1 MGYKRKYT
9 RLPLACSGTL
19 TRPGATIVCT
29 VVDVS
34 EKGLLLRPD
43 TPLTVGEE
51 LPFEFGLGP
60 SRRIKCTV
68 KVLRMAKSDYGAQIV
83 NIAPED
89 QAFLTEYLD
98 DFIASNFG
106 RY

>member
-9 RLPLACSGTL
+9 RLPLACSGSL
-19 TRPGATIVCT
+19 TRSSETIVCS

-34 EKGLLLRPD
+34 EKGLLLRPEA
-43 TPLTVGEE
+43 PLTVGEE

-83 NIAPED
+83 NIAPDD
-89 QAFLTEYLD
+89 QAYLTEYLD